1 MQASTPEINANK
13 IKLEAIALGFEVCG
27 IASAQKLHKYEQ
39 AFAQWLKK
47 GLNGTMAYM
56 GNHIPERLDP
66 RLLVEGAR
74 SVIVVALNYFPEK
87 KQNPGCSPVVSKYA
101 QGIDYHFVMKEKL
114 RQLSVILM
122 QMAPDH
128 RGRVFTDSAPVLERA
143 WAVEAGIGWI
153 GKNACLIIP
162 RKGSFYFLG
171 EIITNI
177 ELAPSKAFENDY
189 CGNCTRCIDACP
201 TQAIIAPK
209 TIDARR
215 CISYL
220 TIEMKE
226 QIPATFRGKMKGRIF
241 GCDIC
246 QDVCPHNRFAVPTNL
261 KAFEPLPAI
270 AQWGSLQWKN
280 IDKQQFKLMLKKQ
293 LSAMARVKFEKL
305 KDNIMTATAAPEEQ
319 TG

>member
-13 IKLEAIALGFEVCG
+13 IKLEAIALGFEACG
-27 IASAQKLHKYEQ
+27 IASAQKLYKYEQ
-39 AFAQWLKK
+39 SFVQWLNK

-66 RLLVEGAR
+66 RLLVDGAR

-87 KQNPGCSPVVSKYA
+87 KQNPRCGHLVSKYA

-114 RQLSVILM
+114 RLLSEKLT
-122 QMAPDH
+122 QMAPGH
-128 RGRVFTDSAPVLERA
+128 QGRVFTDSAPVLERA

-177 ELAPSKAFENDY
+177 ELAPSGAFEKDH
-189 CGNCTRCIDACP
+189 CGNCTRCIDTCP

-220 TIEMKE
+220 TIEMKDR
-226 QIPATFRGKMKGRIF
+226 IPAAFRGKMNGRIF

-246 QDVCPHNRFAVPTNL
+246 QDVCPHNRFAAPTNQ
-261 KAFEPLPAI
+261 KSFEPLPAI
-270 AQWGSLQWKN
+270 AQWGSRQWEN
-280 IDKQQFKLMLKKQ
+280 IDKQQFNLMLKKQ
-293 LSAMARVKFEKL
+293 LSAMARIKFEKL
-305 KDNIMTATAAPEEQ
+305 KDNIEAATAAPEEQ